1 MKVLLLKVI
10 NSNKLVLPIFF
21 LTHITLM
28 IILGNFTGF
37 ALDEYG
43 YAEVLKYLYEENQST
58 DNFSVWVNSDIL
70 FLQILYSPAKVFILF
85 GVSEVIS
92 IRLLSIILTTLT
104 LAILLHNLDTS
115 KCQYTISRLVIILS
129 FFIPSFFLW
138 TTLGLR
144 EGFLIL
150 WLTLI
155 FIYSFKFKQ
164 TQNLVLLIPIVIG
177 IFGLMQTKLY
187 LFVLTII
194 SFTISSLVYSLVVR
208 KITLTRILLMIAI
221 LSPLVFHPSTS
232 KQIYSVAS
240 DTLNRVH
247 EVNIASDNKNIA
259 SENKGDILN
268 SYQTEATTLYQ
279 FNVFFKNTE
288 NQSLIIKF
296 LKIINFDDYL
306 ASVSPKSTVHPL
318 LKISRPGFN
327 EPLEIIWSAV
337 KFLILPLPFIE
348 NGSLFLNV
356 ISYEMFIWFMLYL
369 FIGLKILSFRPQA
382 NENYFVYF
390 TIITFLFTFLIFS
403 ALFEVNLGIIVRHRV
418 ILLLVILNLVVVL
431 QNHQGYKD
439 RLVINYDKPS

>member
-10 NSNKLVLPIFF
+10 NTNKLVFPIFF
-21 LTHITLM
+21 LTHTTLM

-104 LAILLHNLDTS
+104 LAILLRNLDTN
-115 KCQYTISRLVIILS
+115 KCQYTLSRSVIILS

-144 EGFLIL
+144 EGFIIL

-187 LFVLTII
+187 LFVLTIV
-194 SFTISSLVYSLVVR
+194 SFTIAFFVYSLVVR
-208 KITLTRILLMIAI
+208 NITLIRILLMVAI
-221 LSPLVFHPSTS
+221 LSPLVFQPSIS

-240 DTLNRVH
+240 DTLNRIY
-247 EVNIASDNKNIA
+247 EVNIT
-259 SENKGDILN
+259 SENKSYIPGTT
-268 SYQTEATTLYQ
+268 SYQTEGTTSYQ
-279 FNVFFKNTE
+279 FNVFFKNSE

-296 LKIINFDDYL
+296 LERINFDDYL
-306 ASVSPKSTVHPL
+306 ASVSPQSSVHAL
-318 LKISRPGFN
+318 LKISRPSFN
-327 EPLEIIWSAV
+327 EPLAIIWSAV
-337 KFLILPLPFIE
+337 KYLILPLPFIE

-356 ISYEMFIWFMLYL
+356 VSYEMFIWFILYL
-369 FIGLKILSFRPQA
+369 FIGWQILSFRPQA
-382 NENYFVYF
+382 NENYFVLL
-390 TIITFLFTFLIFS
+390 IIIVFLFTFLLFS
-403 ALFEVNLGIIVRHRV
+403 SLFEINLGTIVRHRV

-431 QNHQGYKD
+431 QNSKGYKD
-439 RLVINYDKPS
+439 RLVINYGKPF

>member
-104 LAILLHNLDTS
+104 LAILLRNLDTN
-115 KCQYTISRLVIILS
+115 KCQYTLSRLVIILG

-187 LFVLTII
+187 LFVLTIV
-194 SFTISSLVYSLVVR
+194 SFTVAFLVYSLVVR
-208 KITLTRILLMIAI
+208 KITLIRILLMVAI

-232 KQIYSVAS
+232 NQIYSVAS
-240 DTLNRVH
+240 DTLNRIH
-247 EVNIASDNKNIA
+247 EVNII
-259 SENKGDILN
+259 SENKSDIPN
-268 SYQTEATTLYQ
+268 SYQTEGTTLYQ
-279 FNVFFKNTE
+279 FNVFFKNLE

-296 LKIINFDDYL
+296 LKRINFDDYL
-306 ASVSPKSTVHPL
+306 ASVSPQSSVHAL
-318 LKISRPGFN
+318 LKISRPSFN
-327 EPLEIIWSAV
+327 EPLAIIWSAV

-369 FIGLKILSFRPQA
+369 FIGLQILSFRPQV
-382 NENYFVYF
+382 NENYFVLLSILLY
-390 TIITFLFTFLIFS
+390 LFTFLLFS
-403 ALFEVNLGIIVRHRV
+403 SLFEINLGTIVRHRV

-431 QNHQGYKD
+431 QNSKGYKD
-439 RLVINYDKPS
+439 RLVINYDKPI